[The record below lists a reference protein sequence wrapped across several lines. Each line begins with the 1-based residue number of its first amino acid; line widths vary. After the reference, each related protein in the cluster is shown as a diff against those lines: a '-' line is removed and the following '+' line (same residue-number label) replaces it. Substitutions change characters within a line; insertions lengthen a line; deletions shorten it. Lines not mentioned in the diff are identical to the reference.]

1 MVKEDPAPPGRPAY
15 LAWLPRFLFETDPF
29 APRYI
34 VKAWLTALLPSIAL
48 SALVRLAAADV
59 AAPQFPGEAAPLVL
73 LVVFVGPALETLLL
87 ALPLL
92 ALNRLFGPGPAVVGS
107 ALIWAIVHS
116 LVVAVW
122 GLVIWWAFLIM
133 SIAFLTWRREGLL
146 WALGVA
152 FAIHALQN
160 GFAVG
165 LMLLAG

>member
-1 MVKEDPAPPGRPAY
+1 MNKDTALPGRPAW

-29 APRYI
+29 PPRYI
-34 VKAWLTALLPSIAL
+34 AKAWLTALLPSIAL
-48 SALVRLAAADV
+48 SALVKLVAADA

-73 LVVFVGPALETLLL
+73 FVVFVGPALETLLL

-92 ALNRLFGPGPAVVGS
+92 ALNRFLGPGPAVVGS
-107 ALIWAIVHS
+107 ALIWAVVHS
-116 LVVAVW
+116 LVVAAW
-122 GLVIWWAFLIM
+122 GLVIWWPFLIM
-133 SIAFLTWRREGLL
+133 SIAFLTWRRQGLL

-165 LMLLAG
+165 LMLVAA